1 MPPGDLD
8 QGRTRAGH
16 FWPATHE
23 PNRRVAFLAV
33 TLVLACVSCQATRGR
48 SENLEVITV
57 GIGPSD
63 QPGAASRLPS
73 SSADG
78 RYVAFE
84 STAPNLV
91 SGDTNDASDVF
102 VLDRWTGTLERAS
115 VDHSGAQANGG
126 SFYPSLSRDGRFIVF
141 DSLASNLVPND
152 SNGARDVFLRDRQT
166 GVVQLVS
173 VSSTGVQGN
182 DETFGYPS
190 ISDDGHLVAFSS
202 LASNLV
208 PGDTN
213 GTWDAFTHD
222 FQTGVTARVSLN
234 GAGQQVTGE
243 TTCTSMSG
251 DGQRLVLYS
260 NSPDLVAG
268 DSNGTWDVFV
278 RDQTAGTTRLASV
291 DTNGS
296 QGNGHSAYGVISG
309 NGAVVAFFSS
319 ASNLVAGDT
328 NGALD
333 VFVRD
338 LESLATYRVSHDSLG
353 AQGNGPSYYPS
364 SSWDGRFIAFY
375 SLSSN
380 LVVGDLNSA
389 TDAFVVDRTTGTV
402 SRASVDNSGSEGN
415 GSSGSYRPSIS
426 SDGQS
431 LAFTS
436 LASNLAP
443 DDRNGGLDVFLRDLS
458 AATTERI
465 TAQAVAPP
473 PGVPLLADGI
483 SRLTAHSLSAN
494 GSIVVFESE
503 ADNLVPGDLNGAS
516 DIFVRHLSTG
526 MTTRASLGPGGIE
539 GDAASCAPA
548 ISDSGRFVAFSS
560 LAANLDTSDANG
572 LEDIFVRDLTT
583 GITSLASRS
592 AAGASANG
600 PSRAPSISG
609 GGRYMAFE
617 SSASNLVD
625 GDSNASR
632 DVFVKDLVSGS
643 VVRVSVSGNG
653 SEGNGPSG
661 APSISSD
668 GSCVAFTSEASNLTP
683 GDENGVADIFVV
695 ALPDGQIQRASIG
708 TSGVEADAACQD
720 PVISADCR
728 YVAFASRASN
738 LAPWLQWWGT
748 SNVFVRDLVH
758 GTLLQ
763 VSIGSLGTEGN
774 ADSTNPAISGD
785 GRFVSFR
792 SAASSL
798 VAGDMNGTSDVF
810 VRDLVTATTKLVSR
824 SSAGLQANGA
834 SSGGTAI
841 SLNGTAVG
849 FGSEA
854 TNLVP
859 GGDYNGI
866 TDLFVASLML
876 LRDGFETG
884 DLYTWSHLGL
894 GLAGGPSRGPQPTSG
909 HRLGIA
915 STD

>member
-1 MPPGDLD
+1 MRPGDLD

-16 FWPATHE
+16 SWPGTHE

-33 TLVLACVSCQATRGR
+33 TLVLACGSCQATRGR

-91 SGDTNDASDVF
+91 SGDTNDASDIF

-166 GVVQLVS
+166 GVVHLVS
-173 VSSTGVQGN
+173 VSSAGVQGS
-182 DETFGYPS
+182 DDSFGYPS

-202 LASNLV
+202 FAPNLV

-243 TTCTSMSG
+243 TTCTSISG

-268 DSNGTWDVFV
+268 DSNGEWDVFV
-278 RDQTAGTTRLASV
+278 RDRGSGTNALVSV
-291 DTNGS
+291 DSAGR
-296 QGNGHSAYGVISG
+296 QGNGHSAYGIISG
-309 NGAVVAFFSS
+309 DGAFVAFFSF
-319 ASNLVAGDT
+319 ASNLVPGDT
-328 NGALD
+328 NVASD
-333 VFVRD
+333 VFLRD
-338 LESLATYRVSHDSLG
+338 LESMRTDQVSRDSLG
-353 AQGNGPSYYPS
+353 TQGNGPSYYPS
-364 SSWDGRFIAFY
+364 LSWDGRLVAFY
-375 SLSSN
+375 SLASN
-380 LVVGDLNSA
+380 LVPADLNSA
-389 TDAFVVDRTTGTV
+389 SDAFVVDRTTGTV
-402 SRASVDNSGSEGN
+402 TRASVDTSGSEGN
-415 GSSGSYRPSIS
+415 DGSYYRPFIS

-431 LAFTS
+431 LAFSS

-443 DDRNGGLDVFLRDLS
+443 DDRNGGLDVFLRDLF
-458 AATTERI
+458 AAKTERI

-483 SRLTAHSLSAN
+483 SRFTAHSLSAN

-503 ADNLVPGDLNGAS
+503 AGNLVPGDLNGAS
-516 DIFVRHLSTG
+516 DIFVRQLSTG

-539 GDAASCAPA
+539 GDAASRAPA

-609 GGRYMAFE
+609 GGRYIAFE

-625 GDSNASR
+625 SDSNASR

-854 TNLVP
+854 TNLIP

-866 TDLFVASLML
+866 ADLFVASLML

-894 GLAGGPSRGPQPTSG
+894 GLAGGPGRGPQPTSG
-909 HRLGIA
+909 QRLEIA